1 MAAHLL
7 GVVNIK
13 LSLQLK
19 EMNQGIISC
28 TCHVRWCVTAND
40 YIFDTATYNLTCD
53 NHATWAQCY
62 AFIPSVL
69 VRKSVSGN
77 RLAI

>member
-1 MAAHLL
+1 MWD
-7 GVVNIK
+7 GV
-13 LSLQLK
+13 SLP
-19 EMNQGIISC
+19 MIS
-28 TCHVRWCVTAND
+28 
-40 YIFDTATYNLTCD
+40 YIFDTATYNLTCG